1 MRRTSFPVLFVICLV
16 IYSCKD
22 NVVCPAFQSTYILD
36 DSMRLAKYSYF
47 SNDSTPKFAMASRRS
62 KYGINKQT
70 SLFRKN
76 YELMTAPKKNVLA
89 PVPIDTTSE
98 DVIDQGEFIA
108 EDFVD
113 TDTLGIDSVSTA
125 PLLAKVE
132 EAEPEGPKYKY
143 RYSPDNGYNQEQAYY
158 NKYYGELFIDN
169 RPPPSPEKSEEELL
183 QEADTTAVKKKG
195 LGGLFKKKKGE
206 AQDQPETAEDDLPK
220 EELPIE
226 EEVVPEEIEETPDDS
241 EDDN

>member
-1 MRRTSFPVLFVICLV
+1 MRRTSFPILFVLCLV

-47 SNDSTPKFAMASRRS
+47 ANDSTPKFAMAGRRT
-62 KYGINKQT
+62 KYGVNKHT

-89 PVPIDTTSE
+89 PIPVDTTSE
-98 DVIDQGEFIA
+98 IIIDQGDFIA

-113 TDTLGIDSVSTA
+113 TDTLGVDSLSTA
-125 PLLAKVE
+125 PLLAQVE
-132 EAEPEGPKYKY
+132 EEEPEGPKYKY
-143 RYSPDNGYNQEQAYY
+143 RYALDNGYNQEQVYY

-169 RPPPSPEKSEEELL
+169 RPPPSPEKLEEEQL
-183 QEADTTAVKKKG
+183 QESDTTEVKKKG
-195 LGGLFKKKKGE
+195 LGGLFKKKNDE
-206 AQDQPETAEDDLPK
+206 VQDQPEEAV
-220 EELPIE
+220 EEPVDGVPASE
-226 EEVVPEEIEETPDDS
+226 EIAPEENLETPDEP
-241 EDDN
+241 EDEN

>member
-1 MRRTSFPVLFVICLV
+1 MRRTSFPVLFVLCLV

-47 SNDSTPKFAMASRRS
+47 ANDSTPKFAMAGRRN
-62 KYGINKQT
+62 KYGVNKHT

-89 PVPIDTTSE
+89 PIPVDTTSE
-98 DVIDQGEFIA
+98 TIIDEGDFIA

-113 TDTLGIDSVSTA
+113 TDTLGVDSLSTA
-125 PLLAKVE
+125 PLLAQVE
-132 EAEPEGPKYKY
+132 EEEPEGPRYKY
-143 RYSPDNGYNQEQAYY
+143 RYAPDNGYNQEQAYY

-169 RPPPSPEKSEEELL
+169 RPPPSQEKLEEEQL
-183 QEADTTAVKKKG
+183 QESDTTQAKKKG
-195 LGGLFKKKKGE
+195 LGSFFKKKKE
-206 AQDQPETAEDDLPK
+206 QVQDQPETA
-220 EELPIE
+220 IE
-226 EEVVPEEIEETPDDS
+226 ESVDEEAIPEETNPDENLETPDEP
-241 EDDN
+241 EDGN